1 MKNLILTALV
11 LLLVSVAC
19 SANAQNIRPTS
30 LPQGDAKPGMFF
42 DIQEVGVGPNG
53 YVSLTNFTSEPAGLS
68 GLYLCQEIDCFAL
81 PDMIVEPGETVRI
94 AAGTSSSVETI
105 AAADGVF
112 GELRPEDG
120 EIALSTASGNLEAK
134 DFLIYL
140 QWGSTPHKLTK
151 RAIQAG
157 LWVEGGYAP
166 TSAGATRLF
175 RVAETG
181 LWLFDE

>member
-1 MKNLILTALV
+1 MIASPLMPATLPGSESETARRLRIG
-11 LLLVSVAC
+11 C
-19 SANAQNIRPTS
+19 
-30 LPQGDAKPGMFF
+30 
-42 DIQEVGVGPNG
+42 
-53 YVSLTNFTSEPAGLS
+53 
-68 GLYLCQEIDCFAL
+68 
-81 PDMIVEPGETVRI
+81 TVTTTR
-94 AAGTSSSVETI
+94 SSSVETI
-105 AAADGVF
+105 AAADGAF
-112 GELRPEDG
+112 GELRPENG